1 MYRVVV
7 GIEVHVQIK
16 TKTKAFCRC
25 LNTISIEPNKNICP
39 ICIGEPGTLPELN
52 RQMVIKSLTAAL
64 ALHCKINQTFHF
76 DRKNYFYPDLPK
88 GYQITQYEV
97 PIGYDG
103 YLTIF
108 TDDSSKRI
116 GIERIHEGCRTSCYQ
131 QIGNAVPVLLAQTI
145 AKKIK
150 EEI

>member
-64 ALHCKINQTFHF
+64 ALHCKINETFHF

-108 TDDSSKRI
+108 TDDSSKKI
-116 GIERIHEGCRTSCYQ
+116 GIERIHYLFSF
-131 QIGNAVPVLLAQTI
+131 
-145 AKKIK
+145 
-150 EEI
+150 